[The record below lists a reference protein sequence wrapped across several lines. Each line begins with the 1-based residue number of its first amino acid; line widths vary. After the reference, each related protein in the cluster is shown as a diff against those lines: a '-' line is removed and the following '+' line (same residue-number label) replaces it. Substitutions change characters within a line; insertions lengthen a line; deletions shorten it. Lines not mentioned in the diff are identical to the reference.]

1 MDKRPIGYKPGE
13 TYVLD
18 KKIKKT
24 GKYSHVKKTLDTG
37 KTKEDVDIISKK
49 IFNYFTIKLKFPSI
63 NFPTITKKIIL

>member
-49 IFNYFTIKLKFPSI
+49 FS
-63 NFPTITKKIIL
+63 IILP